1 MSLVARVVPDV
12 TGVDKVFDYLIPS
25 ELLGAIAIGDRVRVP
40 LHGRNVPG
48 WVTEIGSTD
57 GGFTDVDSAKLR
69 FVIKRLGFGP
79 STEVVQLAQWASHRW
94 CGRLRAFFVA
104 ASPST
109 LVATL
114 PTARYQR
121 AQVKVVGDVDVAN
134 AVGESR
140 SLLVQRGPLKSP
152 VDVMVGAAMHGPS
165 LVIVPTVLRARL
177 FASSLKRHGFSVAVL
192 PDEWDSAAGG
202 VDVVIGSRT
211 AVFARVPHLHSLVV
225 IDEHDDSLR
234 EERTPTWHAR
244 DIAIER
250 AQQLNISCVLVSALP
265 SVAAKAWAGDRVLK
279 SDNHETD
286 SEWPTIA
293 LIDRTLDE
301 RWSNSLLSSEFIAEL
316 RDHSRRIVAVLNTKG
331 RARLLACASCKSLAR
346 CAQCD
351 AAVEIGSTGQ
361 FSCPRCSTSRP
372 QVCVKC
378 SSAKFLTLKPGV
390 SKLREE
396 IAQAAGRK
404 LADVVEVTGAGDDA
418 MAIDQT
424 KMLFVGTEAALHR
437 VHEADTVVF
446 LDIDQELSAPR
457 YRASEIVGSLLV
469 HAARLVGRS
478 ERGGKVMVQTHS
490 VDSPVLQAMATLR
503 IDQYLQSVSEMRSFM
518 KLPPFGAL
526 AQLSGTNID
535 DAIHE
540 LQKNVFVNV
549 SAASDG
555 SYLVK
560 ASDWQVLA
568 DALSEIEPAKGVRLK
583 VQVDPARV

>member
-25 ELLGAIAIGDRVRVP
+25 ELQEVIGVGDRVRVP

-48 WVTEIGSTD
+48 WVTAIGSTSE
-57 GGFTDVDSAKLR
+57 GFTEVDETKLR
-69 FVIKRLGFGP
+69 SVIKRLGYGP
-79 STEVVQLAQWASHRW
+79 TSEIVQLALWASHRW

-121 AQVKVVGDVDVAN
+121 GQVKVAGDA
-134 AVGESR
+134 AVSLAVNESR

-152 VDVMVGAAMHGPS
+152 VDVLVGAAQSGPT
-165 LVIVPTVLRARL
+165 LVIVPTVVRARL
-177 FASSLKRHGFSVAVL
+177 FAASLKRHGFTVAVL
-192 PDEWDSAAGG
+192 PDEWGSAAGG
-202 VDVVIGSRT
+202 VDVAIGSRT
-211 AVFARVPHLHSLVV
+211 AAFARVPELRSIVV

-244 DIAIER
+244 DVAIER
-250 AQQLNISCVLVSALP
+250 AKQLNISCVLMSALP
-265 SVAAKAWAGDRVLK
+265 SVAAKAWANDRVLQ
-279 SDNHETD
+279 SGEQEVQ
-286 SEWPTIA
+286 SEWPRIQ

-301 RWSNSLLSSEFIAEL
+301 RWSNSLLSSDFIAEL
-316 RDHSRRIVAVLNTKG
+316 RDHSRRIVVVLNTKG

-346 CAQCD
+346 CANCD
-351 AAVEIGSTGQ
+351 AAVETGAEGQ
-361 FSCPRCSTSRP
+361 FSCPRCSVQRP
-372 QVCVKC
+372 QVCIKC
-378 SSAKFLTLKPGV
+378 SSTKFLTLKPGV

-404 LADVVEVTGAGDDA
+404 VSDVVEVSGGGNDA
-418 MAIDQT
+418 DALDQA

-446 LDIDQELSAPR
+446 LDIDQELAAPR

-478 ERGGKVMVQTHS
+478 NRGGKVMVQTHS
-490 VDSPVLQAMATLR
+490 IDSPVLQAMSTLH
-503 IDQYLQSVSEMRSFM
+503 IDEYLQSVSDMRRFM
-518 KLPPFGAL
+518 ELPPFGAL

-535 DAIHE
+535 DAIEE
-540 LQKNVFVNV
+540 LRRNVFVHV
-549 SAASDG
+549 SAGSDG

-560 ASDWQVLA
+560 AADWQVLA
-568 DALSEIEPAKGVRLK
+568 DALSEVEASKGVRLK

>member
-25 ELLGAIAIGDRVRVP
+25 ELLGAIAVGDRVRVP

-48 WVTEIGSTD
+48 WVTGIGSSD
-57 GGFTDVDSAKLR
+57 DGFTDVDSAKLR
-69 FVIKRLGFGP
+69 SVIKRLGFGP
-79 STEVVQLAQWASHRW
+79 STEVVHLAQWASHRW

-152 VDVMVGAAMHGPS
+152 VDVMVGAALHGPS

-211 AVFARVPHLHSLVV
+211 AVFARVPHLHSVVV

-346 CAQCD
+346 CVQCD
-351 AAVEIGSTGQ
+351 AAVEIGATGQ
-361 FSCPRCSTSRP
+361 FSCPRCSTQRP
-372 QVCVKC
+372 QVCAKC

-404 LADVVEVTGAGDDA
+404 VSDVVEVTGAGDDA

-503 IDQYLQSVSEMRSFM
+503 IDQYLQSVSEMRNFM

>member
-25 ELLGAIAIGDRVRVP
+25 ELLGAIAVGDRVRVP

-69 FVIKRLGFGP
+69 SVIKRLGFGP

-152 VDVMVGAAMHGPS
+152 VDVMVGAALHGPS

-211 AVFARVPHLHSLVV
+211 AVFARVPHLHSVVV

-244 DIAIER
+244 DVAIER

-265 SVAAKAWAGDRVLK
+265 SVVAKAWAGDRVLK
-279 SDNHETD
+279 SDDHETD

-301 RWSNSLLSSEFIAEL
+301 QWSNSLLSSEFIAEI

-346 CAQCD
+346 CVQCD
-351 AAVEIGSTGQ
+351 AAVEIGATGQ
-361 FSCPRCSTSRP
+361 FSCPRCSTQRP
-372 QVCVKC
+372 QVCAKC

-503 IDQYLQSVSEMRSFM
+503 IDQYLQSVSEMRNFM

>member
-25 ELLGAIAIGDRVRVP
+25 ELQDVIGIGDRVRVP

-48 WVTEIGSTD
+48 WVTAIGPTSE
-57 GGFTDVDSAKLR
+57 GFSDVDETKLR
-69 FVIKRLGFGP
+69 TVIKRLGFGP
-79 STEVVQLAQWASHRW
+79 SAEIVQLAQWASHRW
-94 CGRLRAFFVA
+94 CGRLRTFFVA

-109 LVATL
+109 LVTTL
-114 PTARYQR
+114 PTQRYQR
-121 AQVKVVGDVDVAN
+121 DQVKVAGDA
-134 AVGESR
+134 AVSLAVSESQ

-152 VDVMVGAAMHGPS
+152 IDVLVGTAVIGPT
-165 LVIVPTVLRARL
+165 LVIVPTIVRARL
-177 FASSLKRHGFSVAVL
+177 FAASLKRHGFTVAVL
-192 PDEWDSAAGG
+192 PDEWSSAAGG

-211 AVFARVPHLHSLVV
+211 AVFARVPDLRSIVV

-244 DIAIER
+244 DVAIER
-250 AQQLNISCVLVSALP
+250 AQRASVSCILISALP
-265 SVAAKAWAGDRVLK
+265 SVAAKLWAGDRVLR
-279 SDNHETD
+279 SDEQEVQ
-286 SEWPTIA
+286 SEWPHIQ

-301 RWSNSLLSSEFIAEL
+301 RWSNSLLSSDFIAEL
-316 RDHSRRIVAVLNTKG
+316 RDHSRRIVVVLNTKG

-346 CAQCD
+346 CGNCD
-351 AAVEIGSTGQ
+351 AAVEIGAENQ
-361 FSCPRCSTSRP
+361 FSCPRCSTQRP
-372 QVCVKC
+372 QICIKC
-378 SSAKFLTLKPGV
+378 SSARFLTLKPGV

-396 IAQAAGRK
+396 IARAAGRRV
-404 LADVVEVTGAGDDA
+404 DEVVEVMGGGDEA
-418 MAIDQT
+418 VAIDQS
-424 KMLFVGTEAALHR
+424 KMLYVGTEAALHR

-446 LDIDQELSAPR
+446 LDIDQELAAPR

-478 ERGGKVMVQTHS
+478 DRGGKVMVQTHS
-490 VDSPVLQAMATLR
+490 IDSPVLQAMATLR
-503 IDQYLQSVSEMRSFM
+503 IDHYLKSVSEMRSSL

-535 DAIHE
+535 DAIKD
-540 LQKNVFVNV
+540 LQGNVFVHV
-549 SAASDG
+549 SASSDG

-560 ASDWQVLA
+560 AADWQVLA
-568 DALSEIEPAKGVRLK
+568 DALGEIDVAKGVRMK

>member
-25 ELLGAIAIGDRVRVP
+25 ELQDVIAIGDRVRVP

-48 WVTEIGSTD
+48 WVSEIGSTSD
-57 GGFTDVDSAKLR
+57 GFTDVGEAKLR
-69 FVIKRLGFGP
+69 AVIKRLGVGP
-79 STEVVQLAQWASHRW
+79 SSEVVQLAKWASHRW

-109 LVATL
+109 LVAVL

-121 AQVKVVGDVDVAN
+121 SQVKAAADPEVSL
-134 AVGESR
+134 AVRELR

-152 VDVMVGAAMHGPS
+152 VDVMVGAAVVGPT
-165 LVIVPTVLRARL
+165 LVIVPTVIRARL
-177 FASSLKRHGFSVAVL
+177 FAASLKRHGLTVAVL

-211 AVFARVPHLHSLVV
+211 AVFARVPQLCSVVV

-244 DIAIER
+244 DVAIER
-250 AQQLNISCVLVSALP
+250 ARQLNISCILVSALP
-265 SVAAKAWAGDRVLK
+265 SVAAKVWAGDRVVK
-279 SDNHETD
+279 SVEQEVA
-286 SEWPTIA
+286 SEWPTIQ
-293 LIDRTLDE
+293 LIDRTQDE
-301 RWSNSLLSSEFIAEL
+301 RWSNSLLSSDFIAEL

-346 CAQCD
+346 CSSCD
-351 AAVEIGSTGQ
+351 AAVEIGATGQ
-361 FSCPRCSTSRP
+361 FSCPRCATERP
-372 QVCVKC
+372 QVCLKC
-378 SSAKFLTLKPGV
+378 SSTKFLTLKPGV

-404 LADVVEVTGAGDDA
+404 IAEVVEVTGGADSVS
-418 MAIDQT
+418 IDQS

-446 LDIDQELSAPR
+446 LDIDQELAAPR

-469 HAARLVGRS
+469 HASRLVGRS
-478 ERGGKVMVQTHS
+478 EIGGKVMVQTHS

-503 IDQYLQSVSEMRSFM
+503 IDEYLQSVSEMRSFM

-535 DAIHE
+535 VAMNE
-540 LQKNVFVNV
+540 LHNNVFVHV
-549 SAASDG
+549 SASNDG

-568 DALSEIEPAKGVRLK
+568 DALSGKRQNCLIEGIE
-583 VQVDPARV
+583 

>member
-25 ELLGAIAIGDRVRVP
+25 ELQDVIAIGDRVRVP

-48 WVTEIGSTD
+48 WVSEIGSTSD
-57 GGFTDVDSAKLR
+57 GFTDVGEAKLR
-69 FVIKRLGFGP
+69 AVIKRLGVGP
-79 STEVVQLAQWASHRW
+79 SSEVVQLAKWASHRW

-109 LVATL
+109 LVAVL

-121 AQVKVVGDVDVAN
+121 SQVKAAGDPEVSL
-134 AVGESR
+134 AVRELR

-152 VDVMVGAAMHGPS
+152 VDVMVGAAVVGPT
-165 LVIVPTVLRARL
+165 LVIVPTVVRARL
-177 FASSLKRHGFSVAVL
+177 FAASLKRHGLTVAVL

-211 AVFARVPHLHSLVV
+211 AVFARVPQLCSVVV

-244 DIAIER
+244 DVAMER
-250 AQQLNISCVLVSALP
+250 AQRLNISCILVSALP
-265 SVAAKAWAGDRVLK
+265 SVAAKVWAGDRVVK
-279 SDNHETD
+279 SIEQEVA
-286 SEWPTIA
+286 SEWPTIQ
-293 LIDRTLDE
+293 LIDRTQDE
-301 RWSNSLLSSEFIAEL
+301 RWSNSLLSSDFIAEL

-346 CAQCD
+346 CSSCD
-351 AAVEIGSTGQ
+351 AAVEIGATGQ
-361 FSCPRCSTSRP
+361 FSCPRCATERP
-372 QVCVKC
+372 QVCLKC
-378 SSAKFLTLKPGV
+378 SSTKFLTLKPGV

-404 LADVVEVTGAGDDA
+404 IAEVVEVTGGADSVS
-418 MAIDQT
+418 IDQS

-446 LDIDQELSAPR
+446 LDIDQELAAPR

-469 HAARLVGRS
+469 HASRLVGRS
-478 ERGGKVMVQTHS
+478 EIGGKVMVQTHS

-503 IDQYLQSVSEMRSFM
+503 IDEYLQSVSEMRSFM

-535 DAIHE
+535 VAMNE
-540 LQKNVFVNV
+540 LHNNVFVHV
-549 SAASDG
+549 SASNDG

-568 DALSEIEPAKGVRLK
+568 DALSELEAVKGVRLK

>member
-25 ELLGAIAIGDRVRVP
+25 ELQEVIGVGDRVRVP

-48 WVTEIGSTD
+48 WVTAIGSTTE
-57 GGFTDVDSAKLR
+57 GFTEVDETKLR
-69 FVIKRLGFGP
+69 SVIKRLGYGP
-79 STEVVQLAQWASHRW
+79 SSEIVQLALWASHRW

-121 AQVKVVGDVDVAN
+121 DQVKVAGDAAIAL
-134 AVGESR
+134 AVIESR

-152 VDVMVGAAMHGPS
+152 VDVLVGAALSGPT
-165 LVIVPTVLRARL
+165 LVIVPTVVRARL
-177 FASSLKRHGFSVAVL
+177 FAASLKRHGFTVAVL
-192 PDEWDSAAGG
+192 PDEWGSAAGG
-202 VDVVIGSRT
+202 VDVAIGSRT
-211 AVFARVPHLHSLVV
+211 AVFARVPELRCIVV
-225 IDEHDDSLR
+225 LDEHDDSLR

-244 DIAIER
+244 DVAIER
-250 AQQLNISCVLVSALP
+250 AKQLNISCVLMSALP
-265 SVAAKAWAGDRVLK
+265 SVAAKAWANDRVLQ
-279 SDNHETD
+279 SGEQEVQ
-286 SEWPTIA
+286 SEWPRIQ

-301 RWSNSLLSSEFIAEL
+301 RWSNSLLSSDFIAEL
-316 RDHSRRIVAVLNTKG
+316 RDHSRRIVVVLNTKG

-346 CAQCD
+346 CANCD
-351 AAVEIGSTGQ
+351 AAVETGAEGQ
-361 FSCPRCSTSRP
+361 FSCPRCFVQRP
-372 QVCVKC
+372 QVCIKC

-404 LADVVEVTGAGDDA
+404 VSDVVEVSGSSNDA
-418 MAIDQT
+418 DALDQA

-446 LDIDQELSAPR
+446 LDIDQELAAPR

-478 ERGGKVMVQTHS
+478 DRGGKVMVQTHS
-490 VDSPVLQAMATLR
+490 IDSPVLQAMSTLH
-503 IDQYLQSVSEMRSFM
+503 IDEYLHSVSDMRRFM
-518 KLPPFGAL
+518 ELPPFGAL

-535 DAIHE
+535 DAIEE
-540 LQKNVFVNV
+540 LRRNVFVHV
-549 SAASDG
+549 SAGSDG

-560 ASDWQVLA
+560 AADWQVLA
-568 DALSEIEPAKGVRLK
+568 DALSEVEASKGVRLK

>member
-25 ELLGAIAIGDRVRVP
+25 ELQDVIGVGDRVRVP

-48 WVTEIGSTD
+48 WVTAIGSTSE
-57 GGFTDVDSAKLR
+57 GFSDVDETKLR
-69 FVIKRLGFGP
+69 AVIKRLGFGP
-79 STEVVQLAQWASHRW
+79 SAEIVQLAQWASHRW
-94 CGRLRAFFVA
+94 CGRLRAFYVA

-114 PTARYQR
+114 PTARYLR
-121 AQVKVVGDVDVAN
+121 DQVKVAGDAAVSL

-152 VDVMVGAAMHGPS
+152 IDVLVGAALVGPT
-165 LVIVPTVLRARL
+165 LVMVPTVIRARL
-177 FASSLKRHGFSVAVL
+177 FAASLKRHGFTVAVL
-192 PDEWDSAAGG
+192 PDEWSSAAGG

-211 AVFARVPHLHSLVV
+211 AVFARVPDLRSIVV

-244 DIAIER
+244 DVAIER
-250 AQQLNISCVLVSALP
+250 ANQANVSCILVSALP
-265 SVAAKAWAGDRVLK
+265 SVTAKVWANDRVVK
-279 SDNHETD
+279 SDELETQ
-286 SEWPTIA
+286 SEWPSIQ

-301 RWSNSLLSSEFIAEL
+301 RWSNSLLSSDFIAEL
-316 RDHSRRIVAVLNTKG
+316 RDHARRIVVVFNTKG

-346 CAQCD
+346 CASCD
-351 AAVEIGSTGQ
+351 AAVEIGAEGQ
-361 FSCPRCSTSRP
+361 FSCPRCSVERP
-372 QVCVKC
+372 QVCMKC

-404 LADVVEVTGAGDDA
+404 VSDVVEVTGSGDDA
-418 MAIDQT
+418 VAIDQS

-446 LDIDQELSAPR
+446 LDIDQELAAPR

-478 ERGGKVMVQTHS
+478 DHGGKVMVQTHS
-490 VDSPVLQAMATLR
+490 IDSPVLQAMATLR

-535 DAIHE
+535 EAIE
-540 LQKNVFVNV
+540 DLQRNVFVHV
-549 SAASDG
+549 SASSDG

-560 ASDWQVLA
+560 AADWQVLA
-568 DALSEIEPAKGVRLK
+568 DALSEVEAAKGVRLK

>member
-25 ELLGAIAIGDRVRVP
+25 ELQEVIGVGDRVRVP

-48 WVTEIGSTD
+48 WVTAIGSTSE
-57 GGFTDVDSAKLR
+57 GFTEVDETKLR
-69 FVIKRLGFGP
+69 SVIKRLGFGP
-79 STEVVQLAQWASHRW
+79 SGEIVQLALWASHRW

-121 AQVKVVGDVDVAN
+121 DQVKVAGDAAISL
-134 AVGESR
+134 AVIESR

-152 VDVMVGAAMHGPS
+152 VDVLVGAALSGPT
-165 LVIVPTVLRARL
+165 LVIVPTVVRARL
-177 FASSLKRHGFSVAVL
+177 FAASLKRHGFTVAVL
-192 PDEWDSAAGG
+192 PDEWGSAAGG
-202 VDVVIGSRT
+202 VDVAIGSRT
-211 AVFARVPHLHSLVV
+211 AVFARVPELRSIVV

-244 DIAIER
+244 DVAIER
-250 AQQLNISCVLVSALP
+250 AKQLNISCVLMSALP
-265 SVAAKAWAGDRVLK
+265 SVAAKAWANDRVLQ
-279 SDNHETD
+279 SGEQEVQ
-286 SEWPTIA
+286 SEWPRIQ

-301 RWSNSLLSSEFIAEL
+301 RWSNSLLSSDFIAEL
-316 RDHSRRIVAVLNTKG
+316 RDHSRRIVVVLNTKG

-346 CAQCD
+346 CANCD
-351 AAVEIGSTGQ
+351 AAVETGAEGQ
-361 FSCPRCSTSRP
+361 FSCPRCSVQRP
-372 QVCVKC
+372 QVCIKC

-404 LADVVEVTGAGDDA
+404 VSDVVEVSGSSNDA
-418 MAIDQT
+418 DALDQA

-446 LDIDQELSAPR
+446 LDIDQELAAPR

-478 ERGGKVMVQTHS
+478 DRGGKVMVQTHS
-490 VDSPVLQAMATLR
+490 IDSPVLQAMSTLR
-503 IDQYLQSVSEMRSFM
+503 IDEYLQSVSDMRNFM

-535 DAIHE
+535 DAIEE
-540 LQKNVFVNV
+540 LRRNVFVHV
-549 SAASDG
+549 SAGSDG

-560 ASDWQVLA
+560 AADWQVLA
-568 DALSEIEPAKGVRLK
+568 DALSEVEASKGVRLK

>member
-25 ELLGAIAIGDRVRVP
+25 ELHDAIAIGDRVRVP

-48 WVTEIGSTD
+48 WVTEIGSTTD
-57 GGFTDVDSAKLR
+57 GFTDVDETKLR
-69 FVIKRLGFGP
+69 SVIKRLGFGP
-79 STEVVQLAQWASHRW
+79 SNDIVQLAKWASHRW

-109 LVATL
+109 LVTVL
-114 PTARYQR
+114 PTARYHR
-121 AQVKVVGDVDVAN
+121 DQVKAVGDPEVSL
-134 AVGESR
+134 AVSEKR
-140 SLLVQRGPLKSP
+140 SVLVQRGPLKSP
-152 VDVMVGAAMHGPS
+152 IDVMVGAALNGAT
-165 LVIVPTVLRARL
+165 LVIVPTVIRARL
-177 FASSLKRHGFSVAVL
+177 FAASLKRHGFSVATL

-211 AVFARVPHLHSLVV
+211 AVFARVPNLCSVV
-225 IDEHDDSLR
+225 VVDEHDDSLR
-234 EERTPTWHAR
+234 EERTPSWHAR

-250 AQQLNISCVLVSALP
+250 ARQLGISCVLVSALP
-265 SVAAKAWAGDRVLK
+265 SVTAKVWASDRVLK
-279 SDNHETD
+279 SADKETH
-286 SEWPTIA
+286 SEWPQIL

-316 RDHSRRIVAVLNTKG
+316 RDHSRRIVAVMNTKG

-351 AAVEIGSTGQ
+351 AAVEIGTNGQ
-361 FSCPRCSTSRP
+361 FSCPRCSTQRP
-372 QVCVKC
+372 HVCMKC

-404 LADVVEVTGAGDDA
+404 LSDVVEVTGAGDDA
-418 MAIDQT
+418 VAVDQS

-446 LDIDQELSAPR
+446 LDIDQELAAPR

-478 ERGGKVMVQTHS
+478 ELGGKVMVQTHS

-535 DAIHE
+535 KAVSD
-540 LQKNVFVNV
+540 LRKNVFVHV
-549 SAASDG
+549 SAANDG

-568 DALSEIEPAKGVRLK
+568 DALCEIEAVKGVRLK

>member
-25 ELLGAIAIGDRVRVP
+25 ELQEVIGVGDRVRVP

-48 WVTEIGSTD
+48 WVTAIGSTSE
-57 GGFTDVDSAKLR
+57 GFTEVDETKLR
-69 FVIKRLGFGP
+69 SVIKRLGFGP
-79 STEVVQLAQWASHRW
+79 SGEIVQLALWASHRW

-121 AQVKVVGDVDVAN
+121 DQVKVAGDAAISL
-134 AVGESR
+134 AVIESR

-152 VDVMVGAAMHGPS
+152 VDVLVGAALSGPT
-165 LVIVPTVLRARL
+165 LVIVPTVVRARL
-177 FASSLKRHGFSVAVL
+177 FAASLKRHGFTVAVL
-192 PDEWDSAAGG
+192 PDEWGSAAGG
-202 VDVVIGSRT
+202 VDVAIGSRT
-211 AVFARVPHLHSLVV
+211 AVFARVPDLRSLVV

-244 DIAIER
+244 DVAIER
-250 AQQLNISCVLVSALP
+250 AKQLNISCVLMSALP
-265 SVAAKAWAGDRVLK
+265 SVAAKAWANDRVLQ
-279 SDNHETD
+279 SGEQEVQ
-286 SEWPTIA
+286 SEWPRIQ

-301 RWSNSLLSSEFIAEL
+301 RWSNSLLSSDFIAEL
-316 RDHSRRIVAVLNTKG
+316 RDHSRRIVVILNTKG
-331 RARLLACASCKSLAR
+331 SARLLACASCKSLAR
-346 CAQCD
+346 CANCD
-351 AAVEIGSTGQ
+351 AAVETGAEGQ
-361 FSCPRCSTSRP
+361 FSCPRCFVQRP
-372 QVCVKC
+372 QVCIKC

-404 LADVVEVTGAGDDA
+404 VSDVVEVSGSSNDA
-418 MAIDQT
+418 DALDQA

-446 LDIDQELSAPR
+446 LDIDQELAAPR

-478 ERGGKVMVQTHS
+478 DRGGKVMVQTHS
-490 VDSPVLQAMATLR
+490 IDSPVLQAMSTLR
-503 IDQYLQSVSEMRSFM
+503 IDKYLQSVSDMRSFM

-535 DAIHE
+535 DAIEE
-540 LQKNVFVNV
+540 LRRNVFVHV
-549 SAASDG
+549 SAVSDG

-560 ASDWQVLA
+560 AADWQVLA
-568 DALSEIEPAKGVRLK
+568 DALSEVEASKGVRLK

>member
-25 ELLGAIAIGDRVRVP
+25 ELQDVIAIGDRVRVP

-48 WVTEIGSTD
+48 WVSEIGSTSD
-57 GGFTDVDSAKLR
+57 GFTDVGEAKLR
-69 FVIKRLGFGP
+69 AVIKRLGVGP
-79 STEVVQLAQWASHRW
+79 SSEVVQLAKWASHRW

-109 LVATL
+109 LVAVL

-121 AQVKVVGDVDVAN
+121 SQVKAAADPEVSL
-134 AVGESR
+134 AVRELR

-152 VDVMVGAAMHGPS
+152 VDVMVGAAVVGPT
-165 LVIVPTVLRARL
+165 LVIVPTVVRARL
-177 FASSLKRHGFSVAVL
+177 FAASLKRHGLTVAVL

-211 AVFARVPHLHSLVV
+211 AVFARVPQLCSVVV

-244 DIAIER
+244 DVAMER
-250 AQQLNISCVLVSALP
+250 AQRLNISCILVSALP
-265 SVAAKAWAGDRVLK
+265 SVAAKVWAGDRVVK
-279 SDNHETD
+279 SIEQEVA
-286 SEWPTIA
+286 SEWPTIQ
-293 LIDRTLDE
+293 LIDRTQDE
-301 RWSNSLLSSEFIAEL
+301 RWSNSLLSSDFIAEL

-346 CAQCD
+346 CSSCD
-351 AAVEIGSTGQ
+351 AAVEIGATGQ
-361 FSCPRCSTSRP
+361 FSCPRCATERP
-372 QVCVKC
+372 QVCLKC
-378 SSAKFLTLKPGV
+378 SSTKFLTLKPGV

-404 LADVVEVTGAGDDA
+404 IAEVVEVTGGADSVS
-418 MAIDQT
+418 IDQS

-446 LDIDQELSAPR
+446 LDIDQELAAPR

-469 HAARLVGRS
+469 HASRLVGRS
-478 ERGGKVMVQTHS
+478 EIGGKVMVQTHS

-503 IDQYLQSVSEMRSFM
+503 IDEYLQSVSEMRSFM

-535 DAIHE
+535 VAMNE
-540 LQKNVFVNV
+540 LHNNVFVHV
-549 SAASDG
+549 SASNDG

-568 DALSEIEPAKGVRLK
+568 DALSELEAVKGVRLK

>member
-25 ELLGAIAIGDRVRVP
+25 ELHDAIAIGDRVRVP

-48 WVTEIGSTD
+48 WVSEIGSTSD
-57 GGFTDVDSAKLR
+57 GFTDVDEAKLR
-69 FVIKRLGFGP
+69 AVIKRLGCGP
-79 STEVVQLAQWASHRW
+79 SVEVVQLAQWASHRW

-109 LVATL
+109 LVASL
-114 PTARYQR
+114 PTARYLR
-121 AQVKVVGDVDVAN
+121 DQVKVVGDSDVSL
-134 AVGESR
+134 AVRELR

-152 VDVMVGAAMHGPS
+152 VDVMVGAAVVGPT
-165 LVIVPTVLRARL
+165 LVIVPTVVRARL
-177 FASSLKRHGFSVAVL
+177 FAASLKRHGLTVAVL

-211 AVFARVPHLHSLVV
+211 AVFARVPHLRSVVV

-244 DIAIER
+244 DVAIER
-250 AQQLNISCVLVSALP
+250 ARQLNISCVLVSALP
-265 SVAAKAWAGDRVLK
+265 SVAAKVWAGDRVVK
-279 SDNHETD
+279 SVEQDAA
-286 SEWPTIA
+286 SEWPTIQ

-346 CAQCD
+346 CATCD
-351 AAVEIGSTGQ
+351 AAVEIGTNGQ
-361 FSCPRCSTSRP
+361 FSCPRCSTQRP
-372 QVCVKC
+372 QVCMKC

-404 LADVVEVTGAGDDA
+404 IAEVVEVTGGGDDA
-418 MAIDQT
+418 VAIDQS

-446 LDIDQELSAPR
+446 LDIDQELAAPR

-478 ERGGKVMVQTHS
+478 EIGGKVMVQTHS
-490 VDSPVLQAMATLR
+490 IDSPVLQAMASLH

-535 DAIHE
+535 AAMNE
-540 LQKNVFVNV
+540 LRNNVFVHI
-549 SAASDG
+549 SASNDG

-560 ASDWQVLA
+560 ASDWHVLA
-568 DALSEIEPAKGVRLK
+568 DALSEIEAVKGVRLK
-583 VQVDPARV
+583 VQVDPSRV

>member
-25 ELLGAIAIGDRVRVP
+25 ELHDAIAIGDRVRVP

-48 WVTEIGSTD
+48 WVTEIGSTTD
-57 GGFTDVDSAKLR
+57 GFTDVDETKLR
-69 FVIKRLGFGP
+69 SVIKRLGFGP
-79 STEVVQLAQWASHRW
+79 SNDIVQLAKWASHRW

-109 LVATL
+109 LVTVL
-114 PTARYQR
+114 PTARYHR
-121 AQVKVVGDVDVAN
+121 DQVKAVGDPEVSL
-134 AVGESR
+134 AVSEKR
-140 SLLVQRGPLKSP
+140 SVLVQRGPLKSP
-152 VDVMVGAAMHGPS
+152 IDVMVGAALNGAT
-165 LVIVPTVLRARL
+165 LVIVPTVIRARL
-177 FASSLKRHGFSVAVL
+177 FAASLKRHGFSVATL

-211 AVFARVPHLHSLVV
+211 AVFARVPNLCSVV
-225 IDEHDDSLR
+225 VVDEHDDSLR
-234 EERTPTWHAR
+234 EERTPSWHAR

-250 AQQLNISCVLVSALP
+250 ARQLGISCVLVSALP
-265 SVAAKAWAGDRVLK
+265 SVTAKVWASDRVLK
-279 SDNHETD
+279 SADKETH
-286 SEWPTIA
+286 SEWPQIL

-351 AAVEIGSTGQ
+351 AAVEIGTNGQ
-361 FSCPRCSTSRP
+361 FSCPRCSTQRP
-372 QVCVKC
+372 HVCMKC

-404 LADVVEVTGAGDDA
+404 LSDVVEVTGAGDDA
-418 MAIDQT
+418 VAVDQS

-446 LDIDQELSAPR
+446 LDIDQELAAPR

-478 ERGGKVMVQTHS
+478 ELGGKVMVQTHS

-535 DAIHE
+535 KAVSD
-540 LQKNVFVNV
+540 LRKNVFVHV
-549 SAASDG
+549 SAANDG

-568 DALSEIEPAKGVRLK
+568 DALCEIEAVKGVRLK

>member
-25 ELLGAIAIGDRVRVP
+25 ELLGAIAVGDRVRVP

-48 WVTEIGSTD
+48 WVTEIGSSD

-69 FVIKRLGFGP
+69 SVIKRLGFGP
-79 STEVVQLAQWASHRW
+79 SNEVVQLAQWASHRW

-152 VDVMVGAAMHGPS
+152 VEVMVGAALHGPS

-211 AVFARVPHLHSLVV
+211 AVFARVPHLHSVVV

-250 AQQLNISCVLVSALP
+250 AQQLSISCVLVSALP

-301 RWSNSLLSSEFIAEL
+301 QWSNSLLSSEFIAEI

-346 CAQCD
+346 CVQCD
-351 AAVEIGSTGQ
+351 AAVEIGATGQ
-361 FSCPRCSTSRP
+361 FSCPRCSTQRP
-372 QVCVKC
+372 QVCAKC

-503 IDQYLQSVSEMRSFM
+503 IDQYLQSVSEMRNFM

>member
-25 ELLGAIAIGDRVRVP
+25 ELHDAIAIGDRVRVP

-48 WVTEIGSTD
+48 WVTEIGSTTD
-57 GGFTDVDSAKLR
+57 GFTDVDETKLR
-69 FVIKRLGFGP
+69 SVIKRLGFGP
-79 STEVVQLAQWASHRW
+79 SNDIVQLAKWASHRW

-109 LVATL
+109 LVTVL
-114 PTARYQR
+114 PTARYHR
-121 AQVKVVGDVDVAN
+121 DQVKAVGDPEVSL
-134 AVGESR
+134 AVSEKR
-140 SLLVQRGPLKSP
+140 SVLVQRGPLKSP
-152 VDVMVGAAMHGPS
+152 IDVMVGAALNGAT
-165 LVIVPTVLRARL
+165 LVIVPTVIRARL
-177 FASSLKRHGFSVAVL
+177 FAASLKRHGFSVATL

-211 AVFARVPHLHSLVV
+211 AVFARVPNLCSVV
-225 IDEHDDSLR
+225 VVDEHDDSLR
-234 EERTPTWHAR
+234 EERTPSWHAR

-250 AQQLNISCVLVSALP
+250 ARQLGISCVLVSALP
-265 SVAAKAWAGDRVLK
+265 SVTAKVWASDRVLK
-279 SDNHETD
+279 SADKETH
-286 SEWPTIA
+286 SEWPQIL

-351 AAVEIGSTGQ
+351 AAVEIGTNGQ
-361 FSCPRCSTSRP
+361 FSCPRCSTQRP
-372 QVCVKC
+372 HVCMKC

-404 LADVVEVTGAGDDA
+404 LSDVVEVTGAGDDA
-418 MAIDQT
+418 VAVDQS

-446 LDIDQELSAPR
+446 LDIDQELAAPR

-478 ERGGKVMVQTHS
+478 ELGGKVLVQTHS

-503 IDQYLQSVSEMRSFM
+503 IDQYLQSVSEMRNFM

-535 DAIHE
+535 KAVSD
-540 LQKNVFVNV
+540 LQKNVFVHV
-549 SAASDG
+549 SAANDG

-568 DALSEIEPAKGVRLK
+568 DALCEIEAVKGVRLK

>member
-25 ELLGAIAIGDRVRVP
+25 ELHDAIAIGDRVRVP

-48 WVTEIGSTD
+48 WVTEIGSTTD
-57 GGFTDVDSAKLR
+57 GFTDVDESKLR
-69 FVIKRLGFGP
+69 SVIKRLGFGP
-79 STEVVQLAQWASHRW
+79 SNDIVQLAKWASHRW

-109 LVATL
+109 LVTVL
-114 PTARYQR
+114 PTARYHR
-121 AQVKVVGDVDVAN
+121 DQVKVVGDPEVSL
-134 AVGESR
+134 AVSEKR
-140 SLLVQRGPLKSP
+140 SVLVQRGPLKSP
-152 VDVMVGAAMHGPS
+152 IDVMVGAALNGAT
-165 LVIVPTVLRARL
+165 LVIVPTVIRARL
-177 FASSLKRHGFSVAVL
+177 FAASLKRHGFSVAIL

-211 AVFARVPHLHSLVV
+211 AVFARVPNLCSVV
-225 IDEHDDSLR
+225 VVDEYDDSLR
-234 EERTPTWHAR
+234 EERTPSWHAR

-250 AQQLNISCVLVSALP
+250 ARQLGISCVLVSALP
-265 SVAAKAWAGDRVLK
+265 SVTAKVWAGDRVLK
-279 SDNHETD
+279 SADQETH
-286 SEWPTIA
+286 SEWPQIL

-351 AAVEIGSTGQ
+351 AAIEIGTNGQ
-361 FSCPRCSTSRP
+361 FSCPRCSTQRP
-372 QVCVKC
+372 QVCTKC

-404 LADVVEVTGAGDDA
+404 LSDVVEVTGAGDDA
-418 MAIDQT
+418 VAVDQS

-446 LDIDQELSAPR
+446 LDIDQELAAPR

-478 ERGGKVMVQTHS
+478 ELGGKVLVQTHS

-503 IDQYLQSVSEMRSFM
+503 IDQYLQSVSEMRNFM

-535 DAIHE
+535 KAVSD
-540 LQKNVFVNV
+540 LQKNVFVHV
-549 SAASDG
+549 SAANDG

-568 DALSEIEPAKGVRLK
+568 DALCEIEAVKGVRLK

>member
-25 ELLGAIAIGDRVRVP
+25 ELQDVIAIGDRVRVP

-48 WVTEIGSTD
+48 WVSEIGSTSD
-57 GGFTDVDSAKLR
+57 GFTDVGEAKLR
-69 FVIKRLGFGP
+69 AVIKRLGVGP
-79 STEVVQLAQWASHRW
+79 SSEVVQLAKWASHRW

-109 LVATL
+109 LVAVL

-121 AQVKVVGDVDVAN
+121 SQVKAAADPEVSL
-134 AVGESR
+134 AVRELR

-152 VDVMVGAAMHGPS
+152 VDVMVGAAVVGPT
-165 LVIVPTVLRARL
+165 LVIVPTVVRARL
-177 FASSLKRHGFSVAVL
+177 FAASLKRHGLTVAVL

-211 AVFARVPHLHSLVV
+211 AVFARVPQLCSVVV

-244 DIAIER
+244 DVAMER
-250 AQQLNISCVLVSALP
+250 AQRLNISCILVSALP
-265 SVAAKAWAGDRVLK
+265 SVAAKVWAGDRVVK
-279 SDNHETD
+279 SVEQEVA
-286 SEWPTIA
+286 SEWPTIQ
-293 LIDRTLDE
+293 LIDRTQDE
-301 RWSNSLLSSEFIAEL
+301 RWSNSLLSSDFIAEL

-346 CAQCD
+346 CSSCD
-351 AAVEIGSTGQ
+351 AAVEIGATGQ
-361 FSCPRCSTSRP
+361 FSCPRCATERP
-372 QVCVKC
+372 QVCLKC
-378 SSAKFLTLKPGV
+378 SSTKFLTLKPGV

-404 LADVVEVTGAGDDA
+404 IAEVVEVTGGADSVS
-418 MAIDQT
+418 IDQS

-446 LDIDQELSAPR
+446 LDIDQELAAPR

-469 HAARLVGRS
+469 HASRLVGRS
-478 ERGGKVMVQTHS
+478 EIGGKVMVQTHS

-503 IDQYLQSVSEMRSFM
+503 IDEYLQSVSEMRSFM

-535 DAIHE
+535 VAMNE
-540 LQKNVFVNV
+540 LHNNVFVHV
-549 SAASDG
+549 SASNDG

-568 DALSEIEPAKGVRLK
+568 DALSELEAVKGVRLK

>member
-25 ELLGAIAIGDRVRVP
+25 ELQEVIGVGDRVRVP

-48 WVTEIGSTD
+48 WVTAIGSTSE
-57 GGFTDVDSAKLR
+57 GFTEVDETKLR
-69 FVIKRLGFGP
+69 SVIKRLGFGP
-79 STEVVQLAQWASHRW
+79 SSEIVQLALWASHRW

-121 AQVKVVGDVDVAN
+121 GQVKVAGDA
-134 AVGESR
+134 AVSLAVNESR

-152 VDVMVGAAMHGPS
+152 VDVLVGAAHSGPT
-165 LVIVPTVLRARL
+165 LVIVPTVVRARL
-177 FASSLKRHGFSVAVL
+177 FAASLKRHGFTVAVL
-192 PDEWDSAAGG
+192 PDEWGSAAGG
-202 VDVVIGSRT
+202 VDVAIGSRT
-211 AVFARVPHLHSLVV
+211 AAFARVPELRSIVV

-244 DIAIER
+244 DVAIER
-250 AQQLNISCVLVSALP
+250 AKQLNISCVLMSALP
-265 SVAAKAWAGDRVLK
+265 SVAAKAWANDRVLQ
-279 SDNHETD
+279 SGEQEVQ
-286 SEWPTIA
+286 SEWPRIQ

-301 RWSNSLLSSEFIAEL
+301 RWSNSLLSSDFIAEL
-316 RDHSRRIVAVLNTKG
+316 RDHSRRIVVVLNTKG

-346 CAQCD
+346 CANCD
-351 AAVEIGSTGQ
+351 AAVETGAEGQ
-361 FSCPRCSTSRP
+361 FSCPRCFVQRP
-372 QVCVKC
+372 QVCIKC

-404 LADVVEVTGAGDDA
+404 VSDVVEVSGGGNDA
-418 MAIDQT
+418 DALDQA

-446 LDIDQELSAPR
+446 LDIDQELAAPR

-478 ERGGKVMVQTHS
+478 DRGGKVMVQTHS
-490 VDSPVLQAMATLR
+490 IDSPVLQAMSTLH
-503 IDQYLQSVSEMRSFM
+503 IDEYLQSVSDMRRFM
-518 KLPPFGAL
+518 ELPPFGAL

-535 DAIHE
+535 DAIEE
-540 LQKNVFVNV
+540 LRRNVFVHV
-549 SAASDG
+549 SAGSDG

-560 ASDWQVLA
+560 AADWQVLA
-568 DALSEIEPAKGVRLK
+568 DALSEVEASKGVRLK

>member
-1 MSLVARVVPDV
+1 
-12 TGVDKVFDYLIPS
+12 
-25 ELLGAIAIGDRVRVP
+25 
-40 LHGRNVPG
+40 
-48 WVTEIGSTD
+48 
-57 GGFTDVDSAKLR
+57 
-69 FVIKRLGFGP
+69 LGFGP
-79 STEVVQLAQWASHRW
+79 STEVVQLAKWASHRW

-104 ASPST
+104 ASPGT

-134 AVGESR
+134 AVSESR

-152 VDVMVGAAMHGPS
+152 VDVMVGAALHGPS

-211 AVFARVPHLHSLVV
+211 AVFARIPHLRSVVV

-244 DIAIER
+244 DVAIER
-250 AQQLNISCVLVSALP
+250 TQQLDISCVLVSALP
-265 SVAAKAWAGDRVLK
+265 SVAAKVWAGDRVLT
-279 SDNHETD
+279 SNNHETD

-301 RWSNSLLSSEFIAEL
+301 RWSNSLLSSELIAEL

-346 CAQCD
+346 CVQCD
-351 AAVEIGSTGQ
+351 AAVEIGATGQ
-361 FSCPRCSTSRP
+361 FSCPRCSTQRP
-372 QVCVKC
+372 QVCAKC

-418 MAIDQT
+418 MSIDQT

-503 IDQYLQSVSEMRSFM
+503 IDQYLQSVSEMRNFM

-568 DALSEIEPAKGVRLK
+568 DALSELEPAKGVRLK
-583 VQVDPARV
+583 VQIDPARV

>member
-25 ELLGAIAIGDRVRVP
+25 ELHEVIAVGDRVRVP

-48 WVTEIGSTD
+48 WVTEIGSSD

-69 FVIKRLGFGP
+69 TVLKRLGFGP
-79 STEVVQLAQWASHRW
+79 STDVVQLAQWASHRW

-114 PTARYQR
+114 PTARYHR
-121 AQVKVVGDVDVAN
+121 AQVKATGDIEVAN

-140 SLLVQRGPLKSP
+140 SMLVQRGPLKSP
-152 VDVMVGAAMHGPS
+152 VDIMVGAAMHGPS
-165 LVIVPTVLRARL
+165 LVIVPTVVRAKL
-177 FASSLKRHGFSVAVL
+177 FASALKRHGFSVAVL

-211 AVFARVPHLHSLVV
+211 AVFSRVPRLRSVVV

-244 DIAIER
+244 DVAIER
-250 AQQLNISCVLVSALP
+250 ARQLNISCILVSALP
-265 SVAAKAWAGDRVLK
+265 SVAAKVWAGDRVLK
-279 SDNHETD
+279 SSEQEAS
-286 SEWPTIA
+286 SEWPHIQ
-293 LIDRTLDE
+293 LIDRTLDD

-316 RDHSRRIVAVLNTKG
+316 RDHSRRIVAVLNIKG

-351 AAVEIGSTGQ
+351 AAVEIGTDAQ
-361 FSCPRCSTSRP
+361 LSCPRCSTQRP
-372 QVCVKC
+372 QVCIKC

-404 LADVVEVTGAGDDA
+404 LGDVVEVTGAGDDA
-418 MAIDQT
+418 VPVDQS
-424 KMLFVGTEAALHR
+424 KMLFIGTEAALHR

-446 LDIDQELSAPR
+446 LDIDQELAAPR

-478 ERGGKVMVQTHS
+478 ELGGKVMVQTHS

-503 IDQYLQSVSEMRSFM
+503 IDQYLQSVSEMRAFM

-535 DAIHE
+535 EAIRE
-540 LQKNVFVNV
+540 LQKNVFVHV
-549 SAASDG
+549 SAANDG

-560 ASDWQVLA
+560 ASGWQVLA
-568 DALSEIEPAKGVRLK
+568 DALSEIEAVKGVRLK
-583 VQVDPARV
+583 IQVDPARV

>member
-25 ELLGAIAIGDRVRVP
+25 ELHEVIGIGDRVRVP

-48 WVTEIGSTD
+48 WVVAIGSTTD
-57 GGFTDVDSAKLR
+57 GFTEVDETKLR
-69 FVIKRLGFGP
+69 SVVKRLGFGP
-79 STEVVQLAQWASHRW
+79 SAEIVQLAQWASHRW

-121 AQVKVVGDVDVAN
+121 DQVKVEGDT
-134 AVGESR
+134 AVSLAVSESR

-152 VDVMVGAAMHGPS
+152 IDVLVGAALIGPT
-165 LVIVPTVLRARL
+165 LVIVPTIVRARL
-177 FASSLKRHGFSVAVL
+177 FAASLKRHGFTVAVL
-192 PDEWDSAAGG
+192 PDDWNSAAGG

-211 AVFARVPHLHSLVV
+211 AVFARVPGLRSIIV

-250 AQQLNISCVLVSALP
+250 ANEANASCILVSALP
-265 SVAAKAWAGDRVLK
+265 SVAAKVWANGRVVK
-279 SDNHETD
+279 SDEHETQ
-286 SEWPTIA
+286 SEWPSIQ
-293 LIDRTLDE
+293 LIDRTVDE

-316 RDHSRRIVAVLNTKG
+316 RDHSRRIVVVLNTKG

-346 CAQCD
+346 CGNCD
-351 AAVEIGSTGQ
+351 AAVEIGAQGQ
-361 FSCPRCSTSRP
+361 FSCPRCSVERP

-404 LADVVEVTGAGDDA
+404 VSDVVEVTAGGDNETA
-418 MAIDQT
+418 VDQA
-424 KMLFVGTEAALHR
+424 KMLYVGTEAALHR
-437 VHEADTVVF
+437 LHDADTVVF
-446 LDIDQELSAPR
+446 LDIDQELAAPR
-457 YRASEIVGSLLV
+457 YRASEIVGTLLV

-478 ERGGKVMVQTHS
+478 HRGGKVMVQTHS

-503 IDQYLQSVSEMRSFM
+503 IDQYLQSVTEMRRSM

-526 AQLSGTNID
+526 AQLSGSSID
-535 DAIHE
+535 EAIEE
-540 LQKNVFVNV
+540 LQRNVFVHV
-549 SAASDG
+549 SASSSG
-555 SYLVK
+555 SYLVR
-560 ASDWQVLA
+560 AADWQVLA
-568 DALSEIEPAKGVRLK
+568 DVLSEVEVPKGVRLK
-583 VQVDPARV
+583 VEVDPGRV

>member
-25 ELLGAIAIGDRVRVP
+25 ELQDVIAIGDRVRVP

-48 WVTEIGSTD
+48 WVSEIGSTSD
-57 GGFTDVDSAKLR
+57 GFTDVGEAKLR
-69 FVIKRLGFGP
+69 AVIKRLGVGP
-79 STEVVQLAQWASHRW
+79 SSEVVQLAKWASHRW

-109 LVATL
+109 LVAVL

-121 AQVKVVGDVDVAN
+121 SQVKAAGDPEVSL
-134 AVGESR
+134 AVRELR

-152 VDVMVGAAMHGPS
+152 VDVMVGAAVVGPT
-165 LVIVPTVLRARL
+165 LVIVPTVIRARL
-177 FASSLKRHGFSVAVL
+177 FAASLKRHGLTVAVL

-211 AVFARVPHLHSLVV
+211 AVFARVPQLCSVVV

-244 DIAIER
+244 DVAMER
-250 AQQLNISCVLVSALP
+250 AQRLNISCILVSALP
-265 SVAAKAWAGDRVLK
+265 SVAAKVWAGDRVVK
-279 SDNHETD
+279 SVEQEVA
-286 SEWPTIA
+286 SEWPTIQ
-293 LIDRTLDE
+293 LIDRTQDE
-301 RWSNSLLSSEFIAEL
+301 RWSNSLLSSDFIAEL

-346 CAQCD
+346 CSSCD
-351 AAVEIGSTGQ
+351 AAVEIGATGQ
-361 FSCPRCSTSRP
+361 FSCPRCATERP
-372 QVCVKC
+372 QVCLKC
-378 SSAKFLTLKPGV
+378 SSTKFLTLKPGV

-404 LADVVEVTGAGDDA
+404 IAEVVEVTGGADSVS
-418 MAIDQT
+418 IDQS

-446 LDIDQELSAPR
+446 LDIDQELAAPR

-469 HAARLVGRS
+469 HASRLVGRS
-478 ERGGKVMVQTHS
+478 EIGGKVMVQTHS

-503 IDQYLQSVSEMRSFM
+503 IDEYLQSVSEMRSFM

-535 DAIHE
+535 VAMNE
-540 LQKNVFVNV
+540 LHNNVFVHV
-549 SAASDG
+549 SASNDG

-568 DALSEIEPAKGVRLK
+568 DALSELEAVKGVRLK

>member
-25 ELLGAIAIGDRVRVP
+25 ELQEVIGVGDRVRVP

-48 WVTEIGSTD
+48 WVTAIGSTSE
-57 GGFTDVDSAKLR
+57 GFTEVDETKLR
-69 FVIKRLGFGP
+69 SVIKRLGFGP
-79 STEVVQLAQWASHRW
+79 SGEIVQLALWASHRW

-121 AQVKVVGDVDVAN
+121 DQVKVAGDAAISS
-134 AVGESR
+134 AVIESR

-152 VDVMVGAAMHGPS
+152 VDVLVGAALSGPT
-165 LVIVPTVLRARL
+165 LVIVPTVVRARL
-177 FASSLKRHGFSVAVL
+177 FAASLKRHGFTVAVM
-192 PDEWDSAAGG
+192 PDEWGSAAGG
-202 VDVVIGSRT
+202 VDVAIGSRT
-211 AVFARVPHLHSLVV
+211 AVFARVPDLRSIVV

-244 DIAIER
+244 DVAIER
-250 AQQLNISCVLVSALP
+250 AKQLNISCVLMSALP
-265 SVAAKAWAGDRVLK
+265 SVAAKAWANDRVLQ
-279 SDNHETD
+279 SGEQEVQ
-286 SEWPTIA
+286 SEWPRIQ

-301 RWSNSLLSSEFIAEL
+301 RWSNSLLSSDFIAEL
-316 RDHSRRIVAVLNTKG
+316 RDHSRRIVVVLNTKG

-346 CAQCD
+346 CANCD
-351 AAVEIGSTGQ
+351 AAVETGAEGQ
-361 FSCPRCSTSRP
+361 FSCPRCFVQRP
-372 QVCVKC
+372 QVCIKC

-404 LADVVEVTGAGDDA
+404 VSDVVEVSGSSNDA
-418 MAIDQT
+418 DALDLA

-446 LDIDQELSAPR
+446 LDIDQELAAPR

-478 ERGGKVMVQTHS
+478 DRGGKVMVQTHS
-490 VDSPVLQAMATLR
+490 IDSPVLQAMSTLH
-503 IDQYLQSVSEMRSFM
+503 IDEYLQSVSDMRRFM
-518 KLPPFGAL
+518 ELPPFGAL

-535 DAIHE
+535 DAIEE
-540 LQKNVFVNV
+540 LRRNVFVHV
-549 SAASDG
+549 SAGSDG

-560 ASDWQVLA
+560 AADWQVLA
-568 DALSEIEPAKGVRLK
+568 DALSEVEASKGVRLK

>member
-25 ELLGAIAIGDRVRVP
+25 ELLGAIAVGDRVRVP

-69 FVIKRLGFGP
+69 SVIKRLGFGP

-152 VDVMVGAAMHGPS
+152 VDVMVGAALHGPS

-211 AVFARVPHLHSLVV
+211 AVFARVPHLHSVVV

-346 CAQCD
+346 CVQCD
-351 AAVEIGSTGQ
+351 AAVEIGATGQ
-361 FSCPRCSTSRP
+361 FSCPRCSTQRP
-372 QVCVKC
+372 QVCAKC

-503 IDQYLQSVSEMRSFM
+503 IDQYLQSVSEMRNFM

>member
-25 ELLGAIAIGDRVRVP
+25 ELHDAIAIGDRVRVP

-48 WVTEIGSTD
+48 WVTEIGSTTD
-57 GGFTDVDSAKLR
+57 GFTDVDESKLR
-69 FVIKRLGFGP
+69 SVIKRLGFGP
-79 STEVVQLAQWASHRW
+79 SNDIVQLAKWASHRW

-109 LVATL
+109 LVTVL
-114 PTARYQR
+114 PTARYHR
-121 AQVKVVGDVDVAN
+121 DQVKVVGDPEVSL
-134 AVGESR
+134 AVSEKR
-140 SLLVQRGPLKSP
+140 SVLVQRGPLKSP
-152 VDVMVGAAMHGPS
+152 IDVMVGAALNGAT
-165 LVIVPTVLRARL
+165 LVIVPTVIRARL
-177 FASSLKRHGFSVAVL
+177 FAASLKRHGFSVAIL

-211 AVFARVPHLHSLVV
+211 AVFARVPNLCSVV
-225 IDEHDDSLR
+225 VVDEYDDSLR
-234 EERTPTWHAR
+234 EERTPSWHAR

-250 AQQLNISCVLVSALP
+250 ARQLGISCVLVSALP
-265 SVAAKAWAGDRVLK
+265 SVTAKVWAGDRVLK
-279 SDNHETD
+279 SADKETH
-286 SEWPTIA
+286 SEWPQIL

-351 AAVEIGSTGQ
+351 AAIEIGTNGQ
-361 FSCPRCSTSRP
+361 FSCPRCSTQRP
-372 QVCVKC
+372 QVCTKC

-404 LADVVEVTGAGDDA
+404 LSDVVEVTGAGDDA
-418 MAIDQT
+418 VAVDQS

-446 LDIDQELSAPR
+446 LDIDQELAAPR

-478 ERGGKVMVQTHS
+478 ELGGKVLVQTHS

-503 IDQYLQSVSEMRSFM
+503 IDQYLQSVSEMRNFM

-535 DAIHE
+535 KAVSD
-540 LQKNVFVNV
+540 LQKNVFVHV
-549 SAASDG
+549 SAANDG

-568 DALSEIEPAKGVRLK
+568 DALCEIEAVKGVRLK

>member
-25 ELLGAIAIGDRVRVP
+25 ELLGAIAVGDRVRVP

-48 WVTEIGSTD
+48 WVTEIGSSD

-69 FVIKRLGFGP
+69 SVIKRLGFGP
-79 STEVVQLAQWASHRW
+79 SNEVVQLAQWASHRW

-152 VDVMVGAAMHGPS
+152 VEVMVGAALHGPS

-211 AVFARVPHLHSLVV
+211 AVFARVPHLRSVVV

-346 CAQCD
+346 CVQCD
-351 AAVEIGSTGQ
+351 AAVEIGATGQ
-361 FSCPRCSTSRP
+361 FSCPRCSTQRP
-372 QVCVKC
+372 QVCAKC

-503 IDQYLQSVSEMRSFM
+503 IDQYLQSVSEMRNFM

>member
-1 MSLVARVVPDV
+1 VA
-12 TGVDKVFDYLIPS
+12 S
-25 ELLGAIAIGDRVRVP
+25 
-40 LHGRNVPG
+40 
-48 WVTEIGSTD
+48 
-57 GGFTDVDSAKLR
+57 
-69 FVIKRLGFGP
+69 
-79 STEVVQLAQWASHRW
+79 
-94 CGRLRAFFVA
+94 
-104 ASPST
+104 
-109 LVATL
+109 L

-121 AQVKVVGDVDVAN
+121 DQVKIVGDSEVSL
-134 AVGESR
+134 AVRELR

-152 VDVMVGAAMHGPS
+152 VDVMVGAVVVGAMI
-165 LVIVPTVLRARL
+165 VIVPTVVRARL
-177 FASSLKRHGFSVAVL
+177 FAASLKRHGLTVAVL

-211 AVFARVPHLHSLVV
+211 AVFARVPRLCSVVV

-244 DIAIER
+244 DVAIER
-250 AQQLNISCVLVSALP
+250 ARQLDISCVLVSALP
-265 SVAAKAWAGDRVLK
+265 SVAAKVWAGDRVAK
-279 SDNHETD
+279 SVEQETR
-286 SEWPTIA
+286 SEWPQIQ
-293 LIDRTLDE
+293 LIDRTQDE

-331 RARLLACASCKSLAR
+331 RARLLASASCKSLAR
-346 CAQCD
+346 CATCD

-361 FSCPRCSTSRP
+361 FSCPRCSMQRP
-372 QVCVKC
+372 QVCMKC

-404 LADVVEVTGAGDDA
+404 INEVVEVTGGGDDA
-418 MAIDQT
+418 VAIDQS
-424 KMLFVGTEAALHR
+424 KMLFIGTEAALHR

-446 LDIDQELSAPR
+446 LDIDQELAAPR

-478 ERGGKVMVQTHS
+478 DMGGKVMVQTHS
-490 VDSPVLQAMATLR
+490 VDSPVLQAMTTLR
-503 IDQYLQSVSEMRSFM
+503 IDEYLQSVSEMRSFM

-535 DAIHE
+535 EAINT
-540 LQKNVFVNV
+540 LSKNVFVHV
-549 SAASDG
+549 SASHDG

-568 DALSEIEPAKGVRLK
+568 DALSEIEAAKGVRLK

>member
-25 ELLGAIAIGDRVRVP
+25 ELQDVIAIGDRVRVP

-48 WVTEIGSTD
+48 WVSEIGSTSD
-57 GGFTDVDSAKLR
+57 GFTDVGEAKLR
-69 FVIKRLGFGP
+69 AVIKRLGVGP
-79 STEVVQLAQWASHRW
+79 SSEVVQLSKWASHRW

-109 LVATL
+109 LVAVL

-121 AQVKVVGDVDVAN
+121 SQVKAAGDPEVSL
-134 AVGESR
+134 AVRELR
-140 SLLVQRGPLKSP
+140 SLLIQRGPLKSP
-152 VDVMVGAAMHGPS
+152 VDVMVGAAVVGPT
-165 LVIVPTVLRARL
+165 LVIVPTVVRARL
-177 FASSLKRHGFSVAVL
+177 FAASLKRHGLTVAVL

-211 AVFARVPHLHSLVV
+211 AVFARVPQLCSVVV

-244 DIAIER
+244 DVAIER
-250 AQQLNISCVLVSALP
+250 AQRLNISCILVSALP
-265 SVAAKAWAGDRVLK
+265 SVAAKVWAGDRVVK
-279 SDNHETD
+279 SVEQEVA
-286 SEWPTIA
+286 SEWPTIQ
-293 LIDRTLDE
+293 LIDRTQDE
-301 RWSNSLLSSEFIAEL
+301 RWSNSLLSSDFIAEL

-346 CAQCD
+346 CSSCD
-351 AAVEIGSTGQ
+351 AAVEIGATGQ
-361 FSCPRCSTSRP
+361 FSCPRCATERP
-372 QVCVKC
+372 QVCLKC

-404 LADVVEVTGAGDDA
+404 IAEVVEVTGGADSVS
-418 MAIDQT
+418 IDQS

-446 LDIDQELSAPR
+446 LDIDQELAAPR

-469 HAARLVGRS
+469 HASRLVGRS
-478 ERGGKVMVQTHS
+478 EIGGKVMVQTHS

-503 IDQYLQSVSEMRSFM
+503 IDEYLQSVSEMRSFM

-535 DAIHE
+535 VAMNE
-540 LQKNVFVNV
+540 LHNNVFVHV
-549 SAASDG
+549 SASNDG

-568 DALSEIEPAKGVRLK
+568 DALSELEAVKGVRLK

>member
-424 KMLFVGTEAALHR
+424 KLLFVGTEAALHR

>member
-25 ELLGAIAIGDRVRVP
+25 ELLGAIAVGDRVRVP

-48 WVTEIGSTD
+48 WVTEIGSSD
-57 GGFTDVDSAKLR
+57 DGFTDVDSAKLR
-69 FVIKRLGFGP
+69 SVIKRLGFGP
-79 STEVVQLAQWASHRW
+79 SNEVVQLAQWASHRW

-152 VDVMVGAAMHGPS
+152 VDVMVGAALHGPS

-211 AVFARVPHLHSLVV
+211 AVFARVPHLHSVVV

-244 DIAIER
+244 DVAIER
-250 AQQLNISCVLVSALP
+250 AQQLAISCVLVSALP
-265 SVAAKAWAGDRVLK
+265 SVAAKAWAGDRVLT
-279 SDNHETD
+279 SDDHETD

-346 CAQCD
+346 CVQCD
-351 AAVEIGSTGQ
+351 AAVEIGATGQ
-361 FSCPRCSTSRP
+361 FSCPRCSTQRP
-372 QVCVKC
+372 QVCAKC

-503 IDQYLQSVSEMRSFM
+503 IDQYLQSVSEMRNFM

>member
-25 ELLGAIAIGDRVRVP
+25 ELLGAIAVGDRVRVP

-48 WVTEIGSTD
+48 WVTEIGSSD

-69 FVIKRLGFGP
+69 SVIKRLGFGP

-152 VDVMVGAAMHGPS
+152 VDVMVGAALHGPS

-211 AVFARVPHLHSLVV
+211 AVFARVPHLHSVVV

-346 CAQCD
+346 CVQCD
-351 AAVEIGSTGQ
+351 AAVEIGATGQ
-361 FSCPRCSTSRP
+361 FSCPRCSTQRP
-372 QVCVKC
+372 QVCAKC

-503 IDQYLQSVSEMRSFM
+503 IDQYLQSVSEMRNFM

-568 DALSEIEPAKGVRLK
+568 DALSEMEPAKGVRLK

>member
-25 ELLGAIAIGDRVRVP
+25 ELLGAIAVGDRVRVP

-48 WVTEIGSTD
+48 WVTEIGSSD

-69 FVIKRLGFGP
+69 SVIKRLGFGP

-152 VDVMVGAAMHGPS
+152 VDVMVGAALHGPS

-211 AVFARVPHLHSLVV
+211 AVFARVPHLHSVVV

-279 SDNHETD
+279 SDDHETD

-346 CAQCD
+346 CVQCD
-351 AAVEIGSTGQ
+351 AAVEIGATGQ
-361 FSCPRCSTSRP
+361 FSCPRCSTQRP
-372 QVCVKC
+372 QVCAKC

-503 IDQYLQSVSEMRSFM
+503 IDQYLQSVSEMRNFM

>member
-25 ELLGAIAIGDRVRVP
+25 ELQDAIAIGDRVRVP

-48 WVTEIGSTD
+48 WVTEIGSTAD
-57 GGFTDVDSAKLR
+57 GFTDVDEAKLR
-69 FVIKRLGFGP
+69 AVIKRLGFGP
-79 STEVVQLAQWASHRW
+79 SVEVVRLAQWASHRW

-109 LVATL
+109 LVASL
-114 PTARYQR
+114 PSARYQR
-121 AQVKVVGDVDVAN
+121 DQVKIVGDSEVSL
-134 AVGESR
+134 AVRELR

-152 VDVMVGAAMHGPS
+152 VDVMVGAALVGPT
-165 LVIVPTVLRARL
+165 LVIVPTVVRARL
-177 FASSLKRHGFSVAVL
+177 FAASLKRHGLTVAVL

-211 AVFARVPHLHSLVV
+211 AVFARVPQLCSVVV

-244 DIAIER
+244 DVAIER
-250 AQQLNISCVLVSALP
+250 ARQLNISCVLVSALP
-265 SVAAKAWAGDRVLK
+265 SVAAKVWAGDRVAK
-279 SDNHETD
+279 SVEQETR
-286 SEWPTIA
+286 SEWPQIQ
-293 LIDRTLDE
+293 LIDRTQDE

-331 RARLLACASCKSLAR
+331 RARLLACASCKSLVR
-346 CAQCD
+346 CAACD
-351 AAVEIGSTGQ
+351 AAVEVGATGQ
-361 FSCPRCSTSRP
+361 FSCPRCSTQRP
-372 QVCVKC
+372 QVCMKC

-404 LADVVEVTGAGDDA
+404 IAEVVEVTGGGDDA
-418 MAIDQT
+418 VAIDQS

-446 LDIDQELSAPR
+446 LDIDQELAAPR

-478 ERGGKVMVQTHS
+478 EIGGKVMVQTHS
-490 VDSPVLQAMATLR
+490 VDSPVLQAMTTLH
-503 IDQYLQSVSEMRSFM
+503 IDEYLQSVSEMRSFM

-535 DAIHE
+535 EAINT
-540 LQKNVFVNV
+540 LSKNVFVHV
-549 SAASDG
+549 SASQDG

-568 DALSEIEPAKGVRLK
+568 DALSEIEAAKGVRLK
-583 VQVDPARV
+583 VQVDPSRV